1 MKKLKTWQIVLL
13 VIFYPIG
20 ICVWIYRVWKKNK
33 LKQDAAA
40 AAAARREAKERED
53 AARLEAWRAERAAR
67 EALKF
72 KVVGV
77 TFKNEDGKS
86 RQTLLR
92 KLHFGDVPFNSD
104 EGVDITIERGAY
116 QGEPAFSV
124 FAEGHQVGNI
134 SKDDV
139 PFFVRRWS
147 DFVGVTSAEVY
158 GGGTDDEG
166 DDSFTRR
173 IHYAPSIFSIAGPAD
188 AYEYFAESW
197 RTDVSGTKIICEEGY
212 TIHIYFLM
220 DGGRLPTEEECRG
233 MEDYF
238 TTVKKPMGDLVLCH
252 APQEVPYD
260 INLTYYI
267 ASSNTKNAVTIQEN
281 VKKAV
286 QAYETWQRKIGRD
299 IDPAELIMRVREAGA
314 KRPKLTGPV
323 DTKVTETQVAKLN
336 SKKITYGGIEDD

>member
-1 MKKLKTWQIVLL
+1 MLKVSTTEKYQEGYSYHEKLKTWQIVLL

-33 LKQDAAA
+33 LKRDAAA

-67 EALKF
+67 ETLKF

-92 KLHFGDVPFNSD
+92 KLHFGDAPFNSD
-104 EGVDITIERGAY
+104 EGVDITIERGEY

-166 DDSFTRR
+166 
-173 IHYAPSIFSIAGPAD
+173 HSINYGM
-188 AYEYFAESW
+188 
-197 RTDVSGTKIICEEGY
+197 KINCE
-212 TIHIYFLM
+212 F
-220 DGGRLPTEEECRG
+220 R
-233 MEDYF
+233 
-238 TTVKKPMGDLVLCH
+238 K
-252 APQEVPYD
+252 
-260 INLTYYI
+260 
-267 ASSNTKNAVTIQEN
+267 
-281 VKKAV
+281 
-286 QAYETWQRKIGRD
+286 QA
-299 IDPAELIMRVREAGA
+299 
-314 KRPKLTGPV
+314 
-323 DTKVTETQVAKLN
+323 
-336 SKKITYGGIEDD
+336 

>member
-33 LKQDAAA
+33 LKRDAAA
-40 AAAARREAKERED
+40 AAVARREAKERED

-67 EALKF
+67 ETLKF

-92 KLHFGDVPFNSD
+92 KLHFGDAPFNSD
-104 EGVDITIERGAY
+104 DGVDITIERGAY

-124 FAEGHQVGNI
+124 FTEGHQVGNI

-166 DDSFTRR
+166 
-173 IHYAPSIFSIAGPAD
+173 HSINYGM
-188 AYEYFAESW
+188 
-197 RTDVSGTKIICEEGY
+197 KINCE
-212 TIHIYFLM
+212 F
-220 DGGRLPTEEECRG
+220 R
-233 MEDYF
+233 
-238 TTVKKPMGDLVLCH
+238 K
-252 APQEVPYD
+252 
-260 INLTYYI
+260 
-267 ASSNTKNAVTIQEN
+267 
-281 VKKAV
+281 
-286 QAYETWQRKIGRD
+286 QA
-299 IDPAELIMRVREAGA
+299 
-314 KRPKLTGPV
+314 
-323 DTKVTETQVAKLN
+323 
-336 SKKITYGGIEDD
+336 

>member
-1 MKKLKTWQIVLL
+1 MICIILDFNTRMNDNCVKGQHDRKYQEGYSYHEKLKTWQIVLL

-33 LKQDAAA
+33 LKRDAAA
-40 AAAARREAKERED
+40 AAVARREAKERED

-67 EALKF
+67 ETLKF

-92 KLHFGDVPFNSD
+92 KLHFGDAPFNSD
-104 EGVDITIERGAY
+104 DGVDITIERGAY

-158 GGGTDDEG
+158 GGGTDDDG
-166 DDSFTRR
+166 
-173 IHYAPSIFSIAGPAD
+173 HSINYGM
-188 AYEYFAESW
+188 
-197 RTDVSGTKIICEEGY
+197 KINCE
-212 TIHIYFLM
+212 F
-220 DGGRLPTEEECRG
+220 R
-233 MEDYF
+233 
-238 TTVKKPMGDLVLCH
+238 K
-252 APQEVPYD
+252 
-260 INLTYYI
+260 
-267 ASSNTKNAVTIQEN
+267 
-281 VKKAV
+281 
-286 QAYETWQRKIGRD
+286 QA
-299 IDPAELIMRVREAGA
+299 
-314 KRPKLTGPV
+314 
-323 DTKVTETQVAKLN
+323 
-336 SKKITYGGIEDD
+336 

>member
-33 LKQDAAA
+33 LKRDAAA

-67 EALKF
+67 ETLKF

-92 KLHFGDVPFNSD
+92 KLHFGDAPFNSD

-147 DFVGVTSAEVY
+147 DFVGVTSVLAASGCVSRST
-158 GGGTDDEG
+158 GRASAQTQAAAMIAMTAHSATVGAN
-166 DDSFTRR
+166 RR
-173 IHYAPSIFSIAGPAD
+173 IMRRFRRCCAVIAL
-188 AYEYFAESW
+188 
-197 RTDVSGTKIICEEGY
+197 C
-212 TIHIYFLM
+212 
-220 DGGRLPTEEECRG
+220 LP
-233 MEDYF
+233 
-238 TTVKKPMGDLVLCH
+238 VL
-252 APQEVPYD
+252 
-260 INLTYYI
+260 LR
-267 ASSNTKNAVTIQEN
+267 
-281 VKKAV
+281 
-286 QAYETWQRKIGRD
+286 QAR
-299 IDPAELIMRVREAGA
+299 
-314 KRPKLTGPV
+314 
-323 DTKVTETQVAKLN
+323 
-336 SKKITYGGIEDD
+336 

>member
-33 LKQDAAA
+33 LKRDAAA

-53 AARLEAWRAERAAR
+53 AARLEAWRAKQAAR
-67 EALKF
+67 ETLKF

-92 KLHFGDVPFNSD
+92 KLHFGDAPFNSD

-166 DDSFTRR
+166 
-173 IHYAPSIFSIAGPAD
+173 HSINYGMKINWEFPKQASRKRKERAGKQTPAR
-188 AYEYFAESW
+188 SN
-197 RTDVSGTKIICEEGY
+197 
-212 TIHIYFLM
+212 YFLS
-220 DGGRLPTEEECRG
+220 G
-233 MEDYF
+233 
-238 TTVKKPMGDLVLCH
+238 
-252 APQEVPYD
+252 
-260 INLTYYI
+260 I
-267 ASSNTKNAVTIQEN
+267 ASSIPALS
-281 VKKAV
+281 KA
-286 QAYETWQRKIGRD
+286 
-299 IDPAELIMRVREAGA
+299 L
-314 KRPKLTGPV
+314 
-323 DTKVTETQVAKLN
+323 
-336 SKKITYGGIEDD
+336 

>member
-33 LKQDAAA
+33 LKRDAATA
-40 AAAARREAKERED
+40 AVARREAKERED

-67 EALKF
+67 ETLKF

-92 KLHFGDVPFNSD
+92 KLHFGDAPFNSD
-104 EGVDITIERGAY
+104 GGVDITIERGAY

-166 DDSFTRR
+166 HSINYRKAKLHFLLSGMPFLQLSPDLCRPCTRR
-173 IHYAPSIFSIAGPAD
+173 LYPCPRPLRRPAD
-188 AYEYFAESW
+188 
-197 RTDVSGTKIICEEGY
+197 RC
-212 TIHIYFLM
+212 
-220 DGGRLPTEEECRG
+220 
-233 MEDYF
+233 
-238 TTVKKPMGDLVLCH
+238 
-252 APQEVPYD
+252 PY
-260 INLTYYI
+260 
-267 ASSNTKNAVTIQEN
+267 
-281 VKKAV
+281 
-286 QAYETWQRKIGRD
+286 
-299 IDPAELIMRVREAGA
+299 P
-314 KRPKLTGPV
+314 
-323 DTKVTETQVAKLN
+323 
-336 SKKITYGGIEDD
+336 

>member
-20 ICVWIYRVWKKNK
+20 ICVWIYRICKKIQIKKEN
-33 LKQDAAA
+33 DAAKRARA
-40 AAAARREAKERED
+40 AATAQELEQRRCVSPDFEFKI
-53 AARLEAWRAERAAR
+53 
-67 EALKF
+67 F

-92 KLHFGDVPFNSD
+92 KLHFGDAPFNSD

-166 DDSFTRR
+166 
-173 IHYAPSIFSIAGPAD
+173 HSINYGM
-188 AYEYFAESW
+188 
-197 RTDVSGTKIICEEGY
+197 KINCE
-212 TIHIYFLM
+212 F
-220 DGGRLPTEEECRG
+220 R
-233 MEDYF
+233 
-238 TTVKKPMGDLVLCH
+238 K
-252 APQEVPYD
+252 
-260 INLTYYI
+260 
-267 ASSNTKNAVTIQEN
+267 
-281 VKKAV
+281 
-286 QAYETWQRKIGRD
+286 QA
-299 IDPAELIMRVREAGA
+299 
-314 KRPKLTGPV
+314 
-323 DTKVTETQVAKLN
+323 
-336 SKKITYGGIEDD
+336 

>member
-1 MKKLKTWQIVLL
+1 MIIVLKVSTTEKYQEGYSYHEKTENVANRSSCDL
-13 VIFYPIG
+13 LSHRHLCMDLSG
-20 ICVWIYRVWKKNK
+20 
-33 LKQDAAA
+33 L
-40 AAAARREAKERED
+40 EAKERED

-67 EALKF
+67 ETLKF

-92 KLHFGDVPFNSD
+92 KLHFGDAPFNSD

-166 DDSFTRR
+166 
-173 IHYAPSIFSIAGPAD
+173 HSINYGM
-188 AYEYFAESW
+188 
-197 RTDVSGTKIICEEGY
+197 KINCE
-212 TIHIYFLM
+212 F
-220 DGGRLPTEEECRG
+220 R
-233 MEDYF
+233 
-238 TTVKKPMGDLVLCH
+238 K
-252 APQEVPYD
+252 
-260 INLTYYI
+260 
-267 ASSNTKNAVTIQEN
+267 
-281 VKKAV
+281 
-286 QAYETWQRKIGRD
+286 QA
-299 IDPAELIMRVREAGA
+299 
-314 KRPKLTGPV
+314 
-323 DTKVTETQVAKLN
+323 
-336 SKKITYGGIEDD
+336 